1 MNILFS
7 TGHPAQI
14 HNYRIVREKL
24 LERGHK
30 VYWLASKKDISDYLL
45 KHYGIEY
52 VELKRPKKGL
62 LSKGI
67 TLLQNAWITAKVIKK
82 EKIDFVVSRVNPGV
96 VLGAFLLGRPQI
108 GMSDTEAAGIY
119 DLMFSKLVGA
129 MLTSTSFERTLRND
143 QIRIDASIE
152 LYYLHTNYFK
162 VEKEKVYRLLNIPID
177 SPYVVVRFVSG
188 TAFHDNGNK
197 TFLEE
202 YKLKLVDNIKKYAN
216 VFISSEGELPEEL
229 KQYQIKIP
237 FERMHDVLS
246 EATLFFGEGAS
257 MASEAAVLG
266 TPAIYVND
274 LWAGSTNEETRAGL
288 LYSYKTDQESQAAS
302 IEKAVELLGNAKL
315 KEETKKKQQEYLKSK
330 IDPVSFLIWMIENYP
345 ESKRIMMENPDY
357 QYNFR

>member
-30 VYWLASKKDISDYLL
+30 VFWLASKKDISDYLL

-62 LSKGI
+62 LSKGM
-67 TLLQNAWITAKVIKK
+67 TLLQNAWITAKVIRK

-96 VLGAFLLGRPQI
+96 VLGAFLLNRPQI

-119 DLMFSKLVGA
+119 DLIFSKLVGA
-129 MLTSTSFERTLRND
+129 MITSTSFERDLRKD

-152 LYYLHTNYFK
+152 LFYLHTNYFK
-162 VEKEKVYRLLNIPID
+162 ADREEVFRLLNIPVNT
-177 SPYVVVRFVSG
+177 PYVVVRFVSG
-188 TAFHDNGNK
+188 AAFHDDGHR
-197 TFLEE
+197 TFTEE
-202 YKLKLVDNIKKYAN
+202 NKLKLVESIKGHAK
-216 VFISSEGELPEEL
+216 VFISSEGELADEL
-229 KQYQIKIP
+229 KPYQIRIP
-237 FERMHDVLS
+237 LEKMHEVLS

-257 MASEAAVLG
+257 MASEAAILG

-288 LYSYKTDQESQAAS
+288 LYSYKTDAESQAAS
-302 IEKAVELLGNAKL
+302 IKKAVELLKNNKL
-315 KEETKKKQQEYLKSK
+315 KEETNRKRQDYLKSK
-330 IDPVSFLIWMIENYP
+330 IDPVAFLIWMIENYP
-345 ESKRIMMENPDY
+345 ESKRIMKETPDY
-357 QYNFR
+357 QFNFK